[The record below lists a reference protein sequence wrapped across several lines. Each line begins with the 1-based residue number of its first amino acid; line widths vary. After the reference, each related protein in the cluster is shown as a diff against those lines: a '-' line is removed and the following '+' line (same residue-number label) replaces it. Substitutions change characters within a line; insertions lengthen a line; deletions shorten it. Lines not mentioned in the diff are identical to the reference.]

1 VAFDFVIEYRSY
13 QLMKKMNISILH
25 HLPTLIIRP
34 GVSSSSNLLG
44 HLYMKELLQVLIL
57 EGYATLIIIYC

>member
-25 HLPTLIIRP
+25 HPPTLIIRP

-44 HLYMKELLQVLIL
+44 HLYMKESLQVLIL